1 MKAKLVLCLIA
12 LAAMCATA
20 QTALAQDAGAAK
32 IVLTNCNVIDC
43 TGGPLRENMTVV
55 ITGNRIS
62 DISEGR
68 YSGEADENTRV
79 LDLDGGYVLPGFWNM
94 HSHISDLL
102 PDVNDMLGTE
112 DVLPAAIRAGRN
124 AMDGIKRGFTSLRM
138 TGERDYIDVAWRDA
152 FNAGVFVGP
161 RIFAS
166 GKIVMPSPRGNRA
179 GGWPVGL
186 YADGPDEVRTAMLE
200 NIEKGADFIKI
211 IAPRLSQEEMV
222 AAIETAHAAGLR
234 VTAHSGGE
242 VARRAIE
249 AGVDC
254 IEHGN
259 GLTDETIQMMADKGT
274 FLDPTIVCNL
284 SEQYIADRERLIS
297 ESGLPQD
304 PEVVKGRILVAYADE
319 RSQEAAASNRAIL
332 VKAQAAGV
340 RIIAGSDS
348 SPVGEIGLLE
358 IEQLAFSGLTE
369 MQALIAATRNCADM
383 VGVLDDLG
391 TVEKGKFADLVVL
404 ERNPLDHISNIRTLK
419 MVFKDGLPVNLGK
432 NEGQAS
438 FWKLYFTEKVE

>member
-1 MKAKLVLCLIA
+1 MKAKGISCLII
-12 LAAMCATA
+12 AAILWTA
-20 QTALAQDAGAAK
+20 ARPALAQEAGAAK
-32 IVLTNCNVIDC
+32 IVLTNGNVIDC
-43 TGGPLRENMTVV
+43 TGSPMMENMTVV

-62 DISEGR
+62 EISEGE
-68 YSGEADENTRV
+68 YTGNADANTRV

-112 DVLPAAIRAGRN
+112 AVLPAAIRAGRN

-166 GKIVMPSPRGNRA
+166 GKIVMPSPRGNR
-179 GGWPVGL
+179 GRGWPVGL
-186 YADGPDEVRTAMLE
+186 YADGPDEVRKAMRE
-200 NIEKGADFIKI
+200 NIDKGADFIKI
-211 IAPRLSQEEMV
+211 IAPSLSQEEME

-234 VTAHSGGE
+234 VTAHSGGD

-254 IEHGN
+254 IEHGG
-259 GLTDETIQMMADKGT
+259 GLTDETIQLMADKGT

-284 SEQYIADRERLIS
+284 SKQYIADRERLIA
-297 ESGLPQD
+297 ELGLEQD
-304 PEVVKGRILVAYADE
+304 PEVVEGRILVAFADE
-319 RSQEAAASNRAIL
+319 RSQRAAASNREIL
-332 VKAQAAGV
+332 KKAQAAGV

-391 TVEKGKFADLVVL
+391 TVENGKLADLIVL
-404 ERNPLDHISNIRTLK
+404 EGNPLDHISNIRTLK

-438 FWKLYFTEKVE
+438 FWKLYFTKN